1 MNGRTAGNV
10 AIAEEALAA
19 GLRPNE
25 LTDGPAVALAS
36 NAQVAVVGV
45 ALGEASSS
53 PFGFAREAK
62 LKGFEGD
69 ACPECGNFTMVR
81 NGTCLKCTTCGG
93 TTGCS

>member
-1 MNGRTAGNV
+1 LNGRTAGNV

-25 LTDGPAVALAS
+25 LTDGPASLWR
-36 NAQVAVVGV
+36 QRPGGVVGV

-53 PFGFAREAK
+53 AFGFAREAK
-62 LKGFEGD
+62 LKGFEGM
-69 ACPECGNFTMVR
+69 PVR
-81 NGTCLKCTTCGG
+81 NAATSPWSATDVPQMHDCGG

>member
-1 MNGRTAGNV
+1 LNGRTGSV
-10 AIAEEALAA
+10 AIAEEAIAD
-19 GLRPNE
+19 GSPHG
-25 LTDGPAVALAS
+25 LTDGPAVASAPI
-36 NAQVAVVGV
+36 AGTAVVGV
-45 ALGEASSS
+45 ATGA
-53 PFGFAREAK
+53 AYTAK